1 MKSTEYGRDI
11 EGILDAVK
19 AGDAR
24 ATDRLYA
31 RLWPLVFGYCYH
43 RLRQAESAEEAAQDA
58 VLEVMRRVPEI
69 VVPDALWRYSCLV
82 AAKHCDRRTRKK
94 SLGTVSDRDLA
105 DGRRR
110 DPLSEFLEQE
120 ERRRVM
126 DALWSLAPRLRV
138 ALVLYYLHEYRTGEI
153 AAFLGTS
160 VEAVKKRLSDGRA
173 RLKENFM
180 MIEGVLRDFG
190 ALVKM
195 GNRNLQRLLRELADE
210 DLAHVLHVVAPELRA
225 KLERNVSGRT
235 LERLKAVA
243 HDDERA
249 TEAVRRFWNV
259 IDKMLEIGE
268 IDLGPG
274 EDAPEAATPVAAM
287 VSGPGTGEREAWLR
301 QVFHELSLKARRY
314 GLFALEH
321 DAERCDDPLLK
332 KGIEAVVDGMPPE
345 GVRAR
350 LREHGTGGWETLVE
364 EGILAIQ
371 QGELLERGPR
381 EMPGVRPTA

>member
-1 MKSTEYGRDI
+1 MNDTGRGQDI

-58 VLEVMRRVPEI
+58 VLEIMRRVPEI
-69 VVPDALWRYSCLV
+69 AVPDALWRYSCLV
-82 AAKHCDRRTRKK
+82 AAKHCDRQTRKK
-94 SLGTVSDRDLA
+94 SLGTVSTGDMP
-105 DGRRR
+105 DGSRR
-110 DPLSEFLEQE
+110 DPLSEFLKQE
-120 ERRRVM
+120 ERGQVM
-126 DALWSLAPRLRV
+126 DMLWSLTPRVRV
-138 ALVLYYLHEYRTGEI
+138 VLVLYYLHEYRTGEI

-160 VEAVKKRLSDGRA
+160 VEAVKKRLSDGRVK
-173 RLKENFM
+173 LKENFM

-195 GNRNLQRLLRELADE
+195 GNRNLQRLLRELTAE
-210 DLAHVLHVVAPELRA
+210 DLAHVLHIVAPELRA
-225 KLERNVSGRT
+225 KLERNVSRRT
-235 LERLKAVA
+235 LERLRAVPR
-243 HDDERA
+243 DDVRA
-249 TEAVRRFWNV
+249 KESVRRFWIA

-274 EDAPEAATPVAAM
+274 NDPSEAATPVAAM
-287 VSGPGTGEREAWLR
+287 VGGPGTGDRLSWLR
-301 QVFHELSLKARRY
+301 RVLNELSLKARQY

-332 KGIEAVVDGMPPE
+332 SGIEAIVDGVPPE
-345 GVRAR
+345 GVQAL
-350 LREHGTGGWETLVE
+350 LRGLETGGWETLVE
-364 EGILAIQ
+364 EGVLAIQ
-371 QGELLERGPR
+371 QGEPL
-381 EMPGVRPTA
+381 